1 MTRKNKSLLIV
12 LLLLCVVLVVGPVF
26 ALRGAEF
33 GGSDDAGS
41 IKVAEITGEDYE
53 PWFTPVFEQLLGG
66 ELPGELESLLF
77 CVQTGI
83 GVGVI
88 AFFPWPVRGA
98 EEAGDRA
105 RTGKRKIKGEQSGR
119 NGPLCFSY
127 LSSRMLC
134 GKEGRL
140 CGEIP

>member
-1 MTRKNKSLLIV
+1 MKKSVIAIILAICLIALVPLFV
-12 LLLLCVVLVVGPVF
+12 LKD
-26 ALRGAEF
+26 AEF

-88 AFFPWPVRGA
+88 AFFLGRFVERKKQETARGQ
-98 EEAGDRA
+98 E
-105 RTGKRKIKGEQSGR
+105 
-119 NGPLCFSY
+119 
-127 LSSRMLC
+127 
-134 GKEGRL
+134 KEK
-140 CGEIP
+140 